1 MGGESPS
8 ALAGTSPK
16 WDNETYTIFIKIF
29 MSHLGEAGGLVYNL
43 SRLSSMRKDTK
54 NWIALTDYDIDT
66 ARHMLATGR
75 YLYVIFLCH
84 LSLEK
89 ILKAHVAE
97 VTQTLPIKT
106 HDLIY
111 LVKKSE
117 LEIPETYLDFIG
129 KINTASIPTR
139 YPDDLQR
146 SLKEYPEPVA
156 RDYLEQTEEILQ
168 WLKQHPNLNE

>member
-1 MGGESPS
+1 
-8 ALAGTSPK
+8 
-16 WDNETYTIFIKIF
+16 
-29 MSHLGEAGGLVYNL
+29 V
-43 SRLSSMRKDTK
+43 RKDTA
-54 NWIALTDYDIDT
+54 NWIALADYDIET

-84 LSLEK
+84 LALEK
-89 ILKAHVAE
+89 LLKAHVAE

-111 LVKKSE
+111 LVKKCGMELSE
-117 LEIPETYLDFIG
+117 DHLDFIG

-146 SLKEYPEPVA
+146 ALKEYPKSVA
-156 RDYLEQTEEILQ
+156 KDYLDRTTELVQ
-168 WLKQHPNLNE
+168 WLKQHPNLSK